1 MTRAIHG
8 RSSYRSHDRE
18 SNLDL
23 ELQEE
28 QRSRRTVN
36 HTRFRQ
42 SSPALTPTFDCKNER
57 LCKSLRSLNRRLVCQ
72 SKKRQMLAVSAASFE
87 GTWTIGDHLHAK
99 FRHFCQHPLHHIDR
113 DMRREATFDKRF
125 SFISLRLI
133 VRLDQRN
140 DAASRAQPTNCDWDR
155 MSLSGPSHIEY
166 DDVDS
171 FRWDG
176 RIKHI
181 GSFANIH
188 ARIIAKFPIEHAITR
203 IHGDD
208 FRRASLQ
215 QAICETAS
223 IAAEISAFEP
233 RDIDLKRIKRVG
245 HFDSSSGD
253 IFHNFTLFV
262 SSSFTITFYID
273 TPSRAIP
280 SRSATSIM
288 RGFSSMMT
296 RPAPSTSMR
305 PPALASLSS
314 VGTPTVGTSARMS

>member
-1 MTRAIHG
+1 MP
-8 RSSYRSHDRE
+8 
-18 SNLDL
+18 L
-23 ELQEE
+23 
-28 QRSRRTVN
+28 
-36 HTRFRQ
+36 
-42 SSPALTPTFDCKNER
+42 SSP
-57 LCKSLRSLNRRLVCQ
+57 
-72 SKKRQMLAVSAASFE
+72 
-87 GTWTIGDHLHAK
+87 GHI
-99 FRHFCQHPLHHIDR
+99 QH
-113 DMRREATFDKRF
+113 
-125 SFISLRLI
+125 
-133 VRLDQRN
+133 
-140 DAASRAQPTNCDWDR
+140 
-155 MSLSGPSHIEY
+155 
-166 DDVDS
+166 DDVDPL
-171 FRWDG
+171 RRDW

-188 ARIIAKFPIEHAITR
+188 ARIIAKFPIQHAIAR
-203 IHGDD
+203 IDGDD
-208 FRRASLQ
+208 FRCASLQ

-245 HFDSSSGD
+245 QFNSSSGN

-262 SSSFTITFYID
+262 SSASFHNLSTIIFYVD

>member
-28 QRSRRTVN
+28 QRSRRTEN

-42 SSPALTPTFDCKNER
+42 SSPALALTFTFKNQR
-57 LCKSLRSLNRRLVCQ
+57 LCKYLRSLNRRLVCQ
-72 SKKRQMLAVSAASFE
+72 SKEGQMLAVSAASFE
-87 GTWTIGDHLHAK
+87 GTWAIGDHLHAK
-99 FRHFCQHPLHHIDR
+99 FIHFCQHSLDNIR
-113 DMRREATFDKRF
+113 SDMCREATFDKRF
-125 SFISLRLI
+125 AFFSLRLI

-140 DAASRAQPTNCDWDR
+140 DATSRAQPTHRDWDR
-155 MSLSGPSHIEY
+155 MSLSSPRHIEH
-166 DDVDS
+166 DDVDPL
-171 FRWDG
+171 RRDW

-188 ARIIAKFPIEHAITR
+188 ARIIAKFPIEHAIAR
-203 IHGDD
+203 IDGDD
-208 FRRASLQ
+208 FRCASLQ

-245 HFDSSSGD
+245 QFDSSSGD
-253 IFHNFTLFV
+253 VFHNFTLFV
-262 SSSFTITFYID
+262 SSASFHHL
-273 TPSRAIP
+273 SAI
-280 SRSATSIM
+280 SFI
-288 RGFSSMMT
+288 
-296 RPAPSTSMR
+296 
-305 PPALASLSS
+305 
-314 VGTPTVGTSARMS
+314 